1 MTFAITSTDDFHPG
15 VRMGWPVRALGLAA
29 VLALGGATLPAFAQ
43 SQAPAQ
49 PPAPTATSADFSEGQ
64 LEAFVAAAMKV
75 AEIRDQ
81 YTTALAEVT
90 DEQAQQELIAEG
102 NAEMLAAVEES
113 EDITV
118 EDYILIGEAA
128 AADPELGQRIAMMV
142 EEGMAAE

>member
-1 MTFAITSTDDFHPG
+1 MTFAATLSDDFKKGP
-15 VRMGWPVRALGLAA
+15 RMGWPLRALGLAA

-43 SQAPAQ
+43 TQAPVQ
-49 PPAPTATSADFSEGQ
+49 TPTTTSIDFSEDQ

-81 YTTALAEVT
+81 YTTALAEFT

-128 AADPELGQRIAMMV
+128 AADPELGQRIAMLV
-142 EEGMAAE
+142 QESMAAE